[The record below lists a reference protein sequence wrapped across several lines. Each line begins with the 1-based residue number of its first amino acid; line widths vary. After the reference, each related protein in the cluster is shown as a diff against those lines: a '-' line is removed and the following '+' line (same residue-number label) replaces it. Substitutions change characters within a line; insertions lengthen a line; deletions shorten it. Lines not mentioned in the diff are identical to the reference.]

1 MSMPERDKP
10 AAAAPASEPPPNDPH
25 AWIDPFA
32 ERLDEA
38 ARELIE
44 NGEASRVS
52 ERAIQQ
58 MMTAALRLYVART
71 DGEERTFRPLT
82 GEYDETIT
90 ATEVISATS
99 ELLRALHLGPMELS
113 IWYRQRPD
121 PEPPPEPRSRQE
133 TRQETRQEP
142 PAEEREP

>member
-1 MSMPERDKP
+1 MSRHDPEDP
-10 AAAAPASEPPPNDPH
+10 APPADGIPHEPNDRPPPNDEH

-32 ERLDEA
+32 ERLDAA
-38 ARELIE
+38 ARELVE
-44 NGEASRVS
+44 AGEASRVS

-58 MMTAALRLYVART
+58 IMTAALRLYVART

-82 GEYDETIT
+82 GTYDEDIT

-121 PEPPPEPRSRQE
+121 PQE
-133 TRQETRQEP
+133 
-142 PAEEREP
+142 

>member
-1 MSMPERDKP
+1 MSRHD
-10 AAAAPASEPPPNDPH
+10 APPGAGPGPGDPDGPPPNDAH

-32 ERLDEA
+32 ERLEA
-38 ARELIE
+38 AARDLIAA
-44 NGEASRVS
+44 GEASRVS

-58 MMTAALRLYVART
+58 IMTAALRLYVART

-82 GEYDETIT
+82 GTYDEDIT

-121 PEPPPEPRSRQE
+121 PKE
-133 TRQETRQEP
+133 
-142 PAEEREP
+142 

>member
-1 MSMPERDKP
+1 MSTPEGNDPDRPDVP
-10 AAAAPASEPPPNDPH
+10 DAAGTPPPNDPH
-25 AWIDPFA
+25 AWIEPFA
-32 ERLDEA
+32 ERLEA
-38 ARELIE
+38 ASRELIE
-44 NGEASRVS
+44 NGEAARVS

-58 MMTAALRLYVART
+58 MMTSVLRLYVART

-82 GEYDETIT
+82 GDYDEDIT

-121 PEPPPEPRSRQE
+121 PEAHPDATPQPRH
-133 TRQETRQEP
+133 
-142 PAEEREP
+142 EEREK